1 MCLVLVKF
9 LAGVNDCRRRI
20 AFVAHELYDFEKRF
34 HAVNLKI
41 VYDSRF
47 PSVLFRHNQSLKVLC
62 SGSDSYRQGTFDRLE
77 RTVKAQLAY
86 HHVLFQMIF
95 GNVVVGA

>member
-1 MCLVLVKF
+1 MCLVIVKL
-9 LAGVNDCRRRI
+9 LAGVDNGRRRI
-20 AFVAHELYDFEKRF
+20 TSVAHELYDFEKRF

-41 VYDSRF
+41 VYDSSF
-47 PSVLFRHNQSLKVLC
+47 PGVLFRYDKSLKVLC
-62 SGSDSYRQGTFDRLE
+62 SCSDSYRQGTFDRLE

>member
-1 MCLVLVKF
+1 MCLVFVKF

-20 AFVAHELYDFEKRF
+20 ASVAHELYDFEQRF
-34 HAVNLKI
+34 HAVNLKV

-62 SGSDSYRQGTFDRLE
+62 SCSDGYRQGTFDRLE

-95 GNVVVGA
+95 GNVVVSA

>member
-1 MCLVLVKF
+1 MCLIIVKF

-20 AFVAHELYDFEKRF
+20 ASVAHELYDFEKRF

-47 PSVLFRHNQSLKVLC
+47 PSVLFRHNQALKVLC
-62 SGSDSYRQGTFDRLE
+62 SGSDGYR
-77 RTVKAQLAY
+77 
-86 HHVLFQMIF
+86 
-95 GNVVVGA
+95 

>member
-20 AFVAHELYDFEKRF
+20 ASVAHELYDFEKRF

-47 PSVLFRHNQSLKVLC
+47 PSVLFRYNQSLKVLC

>member
-20 AFVAHELYDFEKRF
+20 ASVAHELYDFEKRF

-47 PSVLFRHNQSLKVLC
+47 PSVLFRHNQSLKVLSSC
-62 SGSDSYRQGTFDRLE
+62 SDGYRQGTFDRLE

>member
-1 MCLVLVKF
+1 MCLVFVEF

-20 AFVAHELYDFEKRF
+20 ASVAHELYDFEKRF

-47 PSVLFRHNQSLKVLC
+47 PSVLFRHNQALKVLC
-62 SGSDSYRQGTFDRLE
+62 SCSDGYRQGTFDRLE

>member
-1 MCLVLVKF
+1 MCLIIVKF
-9 LAGVNDCRRRI
+9 LAGINDGRRWVASI
-20 AFVAHELYDFEKRF
+20 AHELDDFEKRF

-47 PSVLFRHNQSLKVLC
+47 PGVLFRYDKSLKVFGSC
-62 SGSDSYRQGTFDRLE
+62 SDSYRQGTFNRLE

-95 GNVVVGA
+95 GNVVVGT